1 MSELKNRAKKIK
13 TTINAVKYEGKSPKE
28 ASELTGIAT
37 ALARKWLH
45 IDALIRARMPKS
57 KKPSGNTSQFHD
69 RVFNVD
75 QWITAKEPKDF
86 EIEAKFWTYEA
97 IEKLIEQKV
106 KPTKPAKFSK
116 SSRR

>member
-13 TTINAVKYEGKSPKE
+13 NTINAVKYDGKSAKE
-28 ASELTGIAT
+28 AAELTGVPPAQ
-37 ALARKWLH
+37 ARKWLH
-45 IDALIRARMPKS
+45 IDTLIRARIPKS
-57 KKPSGNTSQFHD
+57 KQPSENTSQFHD

-75 QWITAKEPKDF
+75 QWIAAKEPKDF

-106 KPTKPAKFSK
+106 KPKQPAKFV
-116 SSRR
+116 RR